1 MKSTVLSSLFAAS
14 LLACLAP
21 GAAAQTRPAGTP
33 APASQQA
40 KKPQQQTP
48 PAQKPAQRPA
58 TSSTSTEVRQAAT
71 SVERDLGIFRDWVND
86 KLERAE
92 TGARRDLPR
101 VMDEFD
107 YQSKRIDK
115 AVDSLSA
122 QGKRE
127 YGNLKSRYHNW
138 EATQRRLQEE
148 AGQPQTQQQAQAQI
162 LGENVNLATV
172 RASEMHDLYGR
183 FIDYVRVNR
192 HDWEPEEWAVAS
204 NVLTKLNT
212 RYEKVREQIP
222 MEERLRIRSWQAEF
236 RTLEKAKQTKKA
248 LDE

>member
-14 LLACLAP
+14 LLACAAP
-21 GAAAQTRPAGTP
+21 GASAQTRPATTP
-33 APASQQA
+33 PAAQQ
-40 KKPQQQTP
+40 KPQQAP
-48 PAQKPAQRPA
+48 SQKPAPRPA
-58 TSSTSTEVRQAAT
+58 PSSTSTEVRQAAT

-148 AGQPQTQQQAQAQI
+148 AGQPQTQQQAQTQI

-172 RASEMHDLYGR
+172 RAAEMHDLYGR

-192 HDWEPEEWAVAS
+192 HDWDPEDWAVAS
-204 NVLTKLNT
+204 NVLTKMNG

>member
-14 LLACLAP
+14 VLACLAP
-21 GAAAQTRPAGTP
+21 GASAQTRPAATP
-33 APASQQA
+33 PASQSQQ
-40 KKPQQQTP
+40 KPQPQQAPT
-48 PAQKPAQRPA
+48 QKPATRPA
-58 TSSTSTEVRQAAT
+58 TSSTSSEVRQAAT

-86 KLERAE
+86 KIDRAE

-138 EATQRRLQEE
+138 ESEQRRLQEG
-148 AGQPQTQQQAQAQI
+148 ASQPRTAQQAQTEM
-162 LGENVNLATV
+162 LGENVNLAAA
-172 RASEMHDLYGR
+172 RATEMHDLYGR

-192 HDWEPEEWAVAS
+192 REWDEEDWAVAS